1 MDSDE
6 CDHKL
11 INRLVPQWL
20 PTPQATVHPTS
31 TTTTA
36 AHAPATTTALKS
48 PPFINLNSTSS
59 TLSAPTCTSPASTKT
74 LALAMTKPEPIAS
87 ADVEAKSPPPHHHLH
102 PSTYQLDP
110 VKWQHDTQR
119 MLNKTLGPEFIST
132 RAGPS
137 GSKLTY
143 IEGWKLINL
152 ANEVFGFN
160 GQSPND
166 SDSACEE
173 FDGAQTHPS
182 DPTTGWYSSVKE
194 LTIDYIDF
202 IEKTERYNVSA
213 SAIVNV
219 RMPDGAYHE
228 DVGCGSAENQKT
240 KSAAL
245 DKAKKEAVT
254 DGLKRALRSFGKLM
268 GNCVYDKHY
277 VVEAEKMTKT
287 KPKVDFK
294 NIFRPAYDAEM
305 EEKARKKSLEN
316 DNENAPA
323 QDIKKITKG
332 GPSAAPAP
340 MRAPAL
346 PARAT
351 TTLSATRV
359 PPAAPSRAPLAPM
372 QTNQTPKPTSLQP
385 TKPMVKGEC
394 PASDPFSADDTL
406 ALQGMDLD
414 ASTYLG
420 TGTNFAHE
428 GDSGFSE
435 GGLFD
440 AAAEVKLGNN
450 GGPQAA
456 HTSNGPDHGAR
467 RLNEK
472 EEAGKK
478 RMRTEEMEMKRQA
491 ALLRQQQKSMN
502 QQQQHRSPPNA
513 GSAGLQRSKTVG
525 NPSTNTA
532 RPITVQAGT
541 LPTINVGAG
550 GTKLSP
556 GSSGKG
562 APVSGPTTFVSAR
575 TMKRTLIDEPYET
588 VITRGV
594 NGRPDPIDPSKR
606 PRPA

>member
-11 INRLVPQWL
+11 IKRLVPQWL

-31 TTTTA
+31 TTTATA
-36 AHAPATTTALKS
+36 AHAHAPATTTTITLKS
-48 PPFINLNSTSS
+48 PPFTNLNSASS
-59 TLSAPTCTSPASTKT
+59 TLTALTCASTASTKT
-74 LALAMTKPEPIAS
+74 HALAMTKPEPNANAN
-87 ADVEAKSPPPHHHLH
+87 ADVEAKSLPPHHHLH

-110 VKWQHDTQR
+110 VKWQLDTQR

-132 RAGPS
+132 RAGPG

-160 GQSPND
+160 
-166 SDSACEE
+166 
-173 FDGAQTHPS
+173 
-182 DPTTGWYSSVKE
+182 GWYSSVKE

-277 VVEAEKMTKT
+277 VFEAEKMTKT

-294 NIFRPAYDAEM
+294 NIYRPAYDAEM
-305 EEKARKKSLEN
+305 EDKARKKSLEN

-359 PPAAPSRAPLAPM
+359 PPAAPTRAPLAPM

-385 TKPMVKGEC
+385 TKPTVKGEC
-394 PASDPFSADDTL
+394 PASDPFSADDTF

-414 ASTYLG
+414 VSTYLG
-420 TGTNFAHE
+420 TGTNVVHE

-440 AAAEVKLGNN
+440 AAAEVKSGNN

-456 HTSNGPDHGAR
+456 HTSSGLDHGAL

-502 QQQQHRSPPNA
+502 QQQQFRSPPNA

-532 RPITVQAGT
+532 KPITVQAGT
-541 LPTINVGAG
+541 LPTINVGTG
-550 GTKLSP
+550 GTKTSP

-562 APVSGPTTFVSAR
+562 APVSGPTTFVSAK

-588 VITRGV
+588 VTTHSV
-594 NGRPDPIDPSKR
+594 SGRPAPIDPSKR